1 MTGRR
6 SPFQLRRLL
15 DLRRRQEETSR
26 RDLAESV
33 RKASSISE
41 EVRHRT
47 EALDA
52 VLRGNPEDPTRRRHV
67 EMIADV
73 AGHAVAAARAAE
85 ASAHGTAEELRR
97 EWQRA
102 ARRLKGLE
110 RLEEKARIE
119 RIETEARLEQ
129 ARVDEAITSRLRE
142 DRT

>member
-1 MTGRR
+1 MTHR
-6 SPFQLRRLL
+6 SPFQLKRLL

-26 RDLAESV
+26 VNLAESM
-33 RKASSISE
+33 RKASSISD
-41 EVRHRT
+41 EVRQRT

-52 VLRGNPEDPTRRRHV
+52 VLQGNTEPARRRHA

-73 AGHAVAAARAAE
+73 ASHAVAAARAAE

-110 RLEEKARIE
+110 RLEEKARIDRLE
-119 RIETEARLEQ
+119 AEARIEQ

-142 DRT
+142 EPS